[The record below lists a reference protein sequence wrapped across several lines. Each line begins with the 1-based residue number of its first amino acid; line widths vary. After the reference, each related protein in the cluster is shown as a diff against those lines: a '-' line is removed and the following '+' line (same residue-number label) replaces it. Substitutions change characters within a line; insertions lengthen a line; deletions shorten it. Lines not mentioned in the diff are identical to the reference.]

1 MEVSQFAAEAVDWL
15 RDKPRTIIID
25 RLDFILNRENFQI
38 KINQAAES
46 GKPLELPK
54 SKTLFLI
61 KLEGFWRRAI
71 IKFFN
76 ERTNTFVLICVDS
89 SLTVDFRRNEF
100 PLRSIEVPEVL
111 NEPWCRLKCYV
122 FGIEINESEIPDEIF
137 DLYDDFFK
145 NSIFTTVALPIEQ
158 KNKEVLRFT
167 YICDFV
173 KKTPEGNNVSFRKL
187 LLETSFGKIAYVNE
201 LKNQILFSAV
211 EKLLHETNE
220 LETLHGNA
228 STLQS
233 SVLSTESKTLNPVN
247 TEAFFRSTIDQ
258 TNELVQVVPADFFDA
273 REVTKYITFNK
284 QLEVG
289 GVIEMYKNF
298 DKFTYS

>member
-15 RDKPRTIIID
+15 RDKPRTIIIID
-25 RLDFILNRENFQI
+25 RLDFNLNRDNFQI
-38 KINQAAES
+38 KINQAAEL

-71 IKFFN
+71 LKFFN

-89 SLTVDFRRNEF
+89 SLTVDYKRNKF
-100 PLRSIEVPEVL
+100 QLRSIEVPEVL
-111 NEPWCRLKCYV
+111 NEPCCRLKCYV
-122 FGIEINESEIPDEIF
+122 FGVKIDESEIPNEIF

-158 KNKEVLRFT
+158 TNEEVLRFT
-167 YICDFV
+167 YICNFV
-173 KKTPEGNNVSFRKL
+173 KKMPEGNNVSFRKL
-187 LLETSFGKIAYVNE
+187 LLGTSFGKTAYADE
-201 LKNQILFSAV
+201 PKNQILCSAV

-220 LETLHGNA
+220 LQTLHGNA

-233 SVLSTESKTLNPVN
+233 SVLSAV
-247 TEAFFRSTIDQ
+247 
-258 TNELVQVVPADFFDA
+258 
-273 REVTKYITFNK
+273 
-284 QLEVG
+284 
-289 GVIEMYKNF
+289 
-298 DKFTYS
+298 